1 MAGKVVHFE
10 IPLDD
15 AERGRAFYEQ
25 ALGWQLEQWGPVPYW
40 TLAGA
45 EGEGIGG
52 GLTMRSDEV
61 PGPLFY
67 VGCDDVDA
75 TLTTVEAA
83 GGTTLM
89 GRSPIPGMG
98 WMALFQDTEGNRVGL
113 FQLDPEAPMPED
125 GMDADWSPEGTE

>member
-15 AERGRAFYEQ
+15 AERGRTFYER

-40 TLAGA
+40 TTTDT
-45 EGEGIGG
+45 GEPGIGG
-52 GLTMRSDEV
+52 GLTMRSDTV

-67 VGCDDVDA
+67 VGCDDIDA
-75 TLTTVEAA
+75 TLTSVESA
-83 GGTTLM
+83 GGETLM

-98 WMALFQDTEGNRVGL
+98 WMALFADTEGNRVGL
-113 FQLDPEAPMPED
+113 FQVDPEAPMPD
-125 GMDADWSPEGTE
+125 GGMDADWSPE

>member
-15 AERGRAFYEQ
+15 ADRGRAFYEQ

-45 EGEGIGG
+45 ADAEGIGG

-61 PGPLFY
+61 PGPLVY
-67 VGCDDVDA
+67 VEVEDVDA
-75 TLTTVEAA
+75 ALTAIEAA
-83 GGTTLM
+83 GGTPLM

-98 WMALFQDTEGNRVGL
+98 WMALFADTEGNRVGL
-113 FQLDPEAPMPED
+113 FQLDPEAPMPEG
-125 GMDADWSPEGTE
+125 GMDQDWSPA